1 MAVLLLTLR
10 LLVEAG
16 FVAAELL
23 ALRRLGADEAFF
35 LETRLFP
42 LRGFSLPV
50 TVSTNAVTA
59 LDAISFATA
68 MFILAA
74 SVNAS
79 GTDVI
84 SPSFSLS
91 IVTSVSASARRRKH
105 DEGSSMSLSSSI
117 KLHPNGVM
125 TLGLSASPVLSRA
138 HVPRALRPQEG

>member
-1 MAVLLLTLR
+1 LAAVLLLALR
-10 LLVEAG
+10 LVVEVG

-23 ALRRLGADEAFF
+23 VLPRLDAEAAFF

-59 LDAISFATA
+59 LDAISFAAA

-79 GTDVI
+79 GTDLM

-91 IVTSVSASARRRKH
+91 IVTSLLCLISGVEALTVVTLRMFHFDLGASASVR
-105 DEGSSMSLSSSI
+105 
-117 KLHPNGVM
+117 
-125 TLGLSASPVLSRA
+125 LSR
-138 HVPRALRPQEG
+138 HGGGRGTRNVY

>member
-1 MAVLLLTLR
+1 LAAVLLLALR
-10 LLVEAG
+10 LVVEAG

-23 ALRRLGADEAFF
+23 VLRCLDAEEAFF
-35 LETRLFP
+35 LEAPLFS

-59 LDAISFATA
+59 LDAISFAAA

-91 IVTSVSASARRRKH
+91 IFTSLPASGKRYTDLRCAVQK
-105 DEGSSMSLSSSI
+105 EKLCGVEVLTMVCGCPTSI
-117 KLHPNGVM
+117 LVPSVRPRL
-125 TLGLSASPVLSRA
+125 TL
-138 HVPRALRPQEG
+138 